1 MRPWHICGLPFF
13 WIQGC
18 SPRYMKSK
26 RLFAFISWEVGN
38 ETDTGGCD
46 RRNDNLEITVLGEFG
61 LTSIDGV
68 RNVGD
73 L

>member
-1 MRPWHICGLPFF
+1 MAHLWPSVLLDPRL
-13 WIQGC
+13 Q
-18 SPRYMKSK
+18 PRYMKSK

>member
-1 MRPWHICGLPFF
+1 
-13 WIQGC
+13 
-18 SPRYMKSK
+18 MKSK
-26 RLFAFISWEVGN
+26 RLFAFISWEVGK

>member
-1 MRPWHICGLPFF
+1 MTLRSSGSKVAALDISN
-13 WIQGC
+13 I
-18 SPRYMKSK
+18 KSK

-68 RNVGD
+68 
-73 L
+73 